1 MPAGTR
7 HLPWLMGLNIAIKNS
22 LDDAVK
28 SLVSPEHV
36 LDEETSNALWYW
48 LDQQSEVKQWE
59 IIEQFA
65 KVRPLNSVLDV
76 WGE

>member
-1 MPAGTR
+1 VA
-7 HLPWLMGLNIAIKNS
+7 NS
-22 LDDAVK
+22 ATFFL
-28 SLVSPEHV
+28 PEHV

-65 KVRPLNSVLDV
+65 KVRPLNLVLCV
-76 WGE
+76 GRIRCPMA